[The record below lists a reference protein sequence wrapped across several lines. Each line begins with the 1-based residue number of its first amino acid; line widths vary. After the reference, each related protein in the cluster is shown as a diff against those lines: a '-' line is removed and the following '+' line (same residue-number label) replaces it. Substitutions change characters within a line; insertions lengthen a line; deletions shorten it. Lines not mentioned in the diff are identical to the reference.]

1 MNSFYVQLLAIIALL
16 AANAFFV
23 AAEFALVSARH
34 FRIETR
40 AKGGSSAARMTLR
53 IKENIDAYLSACQL
67 GITMASLGLG
77 WLGEPAVAAILKPLL
92 EPLHLSDATL
102 HTISFVIGFIVFSSL
117 HIVIGEQ
124 VPKTYAIRKAVPV
137 SILLAYPLHWFYI
150 AIFPLSWSL
159 NWASISL
166 LRLMGV
172 KEARHAEV
180 LTSDELKGLIHVSA
194 EHGEVEAERATMLHN
209 LFHFDERTVEGVMIP
224 RTETKVLR
232 TEASAAENLE
242 TIRKSQYS
250 RFPIVSDGHDNLIGI
265 ILVRDLVNAMVDGA
279 QAPWENLKPYCR
291 DPLVVPESLHV
302 STLFEMMRTKRAHMA
317 CVIDEYGSFVGIV
330 TLEDLLEEIVGEIAD
345 ETDKVE
351 QEFSI
356 VWKADHWDAHGLAS
370 LVDFER
376 ETGFVG
382 SEEYE
387 VKTVSGLVMSLLGRI
402 PRVKDIVELEG
413 FRFTVLEMKDRRIER
428 VRIARIDDE
437 TAPAEEDHSESETKH

>member
-1 MNSFYVQLLAIIALL
+1 MNSFYVQLLAIIGLL

-77 WLGEPAVAAILKPLL
+77 WLGEPAVAAILKPVL

-150 AIFPLSWSL
+150 AIFPLSWAL

-172 KEARHAEV
+172 KEASHAEV

-242 TIRKSQYS
+242 VIRKTQYS

-265 ILVRDLVNAMVDGA
+265 VLVRDLVNAMVDG
-279 QAPWENLKPYCR
+279 QKAPWENLKAYCR
-291 DPLVVPESLHV
+291 EPLVVPESLHV